1 MLQQFLERTRF
12 RLSNGIAWLYGI
24 DVKREIA
31 KGPLHLP
38 GHVTK
43 DTSHAS
49 PIVGVNRKVDGVA
62 HTIFVQFKWNVD
74 TWYFVVGAIIV
85 IFENAIVVIFSIVI
99 FENTIVVIY
108 AIIIIFEN
116 AIVTYFI
123 LVFAITAFTVTA
135 AAALAVA
142 ICPAFLVSTIAI
154 QFVDSS
160 WTVTVTKVAF
170 KVQSIPVLRFRAL
183 VGWHAVAGNAMVV
196 PLVKTFQP
204 CDSVVPGASN
214 HPPLVH
220 VERVGAIWQGLGL
233 GLVGHGGHVLIGL
246 VVPLSAEAVS
256 VVLVGC
262 ARAHGST
269 LCIHETRL
277 CPRCPSALS
286 IVVAPAFVQT
296 PAPLGPRV
304 TTLPKQDV
312 GRVWNVGVGDQTA
325 SLRGPPDVREPLAR
339 VRLSR

>member
-1 MLQQFLERTRF
+1 MAREGVVAHSTTILCTFSPGQKCCCSNSWNVRGSVF
-12 RLSNGIAWLYGI
+12 RMVLPWLYGI

-196 PLVKTFQP
+196 PWSKP
-204 CDSVVPGASN
+204 SN
-214 HPPLVH
+214 RVIRLCLEPPITRHWCTNELG
-220 VERVGAIWQGLGL
+220 RVGRAWAWAWSAM
-233 GLVGHGGHVLIGL
+233 VGM
-246 VVPLSAEAVS
+246 
-256 VVLVGC
+256 C
-262 ARAHGST
+262 
-269 LCIHETRL
+269 
-277 CPRCPSALS
+277 
-286 IVVAPAFVQT
+286 
-296 PAPLGPRV
+296 
-304 TTLPKQDV
+304 
-312 GRVWNVGVGDQTA
+312 
-325 SLRGPPDVREPLAR
+325 
-339 VRLSR
+339 